1 LTNVI
6 GVSLDKMKAPPNA
19 DRSRKALDALA
30 TAAASSV
37 GGRLASQML
46 MMFRALMASPQR
58 NKILLLGL
66 SLVVVIGA
74 TAYGQ
79 IVLNAW
85 NRPFYDALA
94 RRDFGHFLVQLMVFG
109 GIAGGLLIL
118 NVAQAWLNQAT
129 KVKMREGLVRD
140 LFEEWLTPRRAF
152 RLVNAGEVGAN
163 PDQRI
168 HEDAR
173 HLTELTADL
182 SIGLLQSSLLL
193 GSFIGVLW
201 MLSGNVPLDLGGRS
215 FVVPGYMVW
224 CALAS
229 AGTGS
234 WLSWRVGRPLI
245 QLNTE
250 RYSQEAELRFELV
263 RLNEHIDA
271 VSLSGGEEDEKRR
284 LTAQLENVLHIMWRI
299 VNAST
304 RLTWITAG
312 YGWFTIIA
320 PIIVAAPGYFAGNL
334 SFGSLMMAVGAFNQV
349 QQTLRWFIDNFST
362 LADWRATLLRI
373 ATFRE
378 TVVTMDRLGA
388 AENRIE
394 FVEAPADKCIFENL
408 QVATPTGCTMLGER
422 HVEIALGEHVLI
434 VGEPGTGKT
443 LLFQAIAGLWPWGS
457 GRVALPASDGV
468 MFMTRRPYVPLG
480 KLRAALTY
488 PSRETAYQDE
498 ELVAALE
505 STGLNRL
512 SSSLDRIARWERE
525 LTDDE
530 QQWLVF
536 TRALLHKPRW
546 LVIDEALE
554 TLDDD
559 ARKRVISLCKD
570 RLKDAAIVYIGRPET
585 KSHFFKR
592 VLHLIKDPHGSC
604 FIPDVNAAQGGPPA
618 AGPAASSVEPFR
630 EQRR

>member
-1 LTNVI
+1 
-6 GVSLDKMKAPPNA
+6 
-19 DRSRKALDALA
+19 
-30 TAAASSV
+30 
-37 GGRLASQML
+37 
-46 MMFRALMASPQR
+46 
-58 NKILLLGL
+58 
-66 SLVVVIGA
+66 
-74 TAYGQ
+74 
-79 IVLNAW
+79 
-85 NRPFYDALA
+85 
-94 RRDFGHFLVQLMVFG
+94 
-109 GIAGGLLIL
+109 
-118 NVAQAWLNQAT
+118 
-129 KVKMREGLVRD
+129 MREGLVRD

-559 ARKRVISLCKD
+559 ARKRVIGLCKD

-585 KSHFFKR
+585 KSHFFTR

>member
-1 LTNVI
+1 
-6 GVSLDKMKAPPNA
+6 MKAAPHA
-19 DRSRKALDALA
+19 DRSSTASDALA
-30 TAAASSV
+30 TAAAPSA
-37 GGRLASQML
+37 GARLAPQMS
-46 MMFRALMASPQR
+46 MMCRALWASPQR
-58 NKILLLGL
+58 TKILLLGL

-85 NRPFYDALA
+85 NRPFYDAIA
-94 RRDFGHFLVQLMVFG
+94 RRDLGEFLVQLMVFG
-109 GIAGGLLIL
+109 SIAGGLLVL
-118 NVAQAWLNQAT
+118 NVVQAWLNQAT

-140 LFEEWLTPRRAF
+140 LFEEWLKPRRAF
-152 RLVNAGEVGAN
+152 RLVNAGEIGAN

-201 MLSGNVPLDLGGRS
+201 MLSGNVLHLEGRS
-215 FVVPGYMVW
+215 FVIPGYMVW

-245 QLNTE
+245 QINAE
-250 RYSQEAELRFELV
+250 RYAQEAELRFELV

-284 LTAQLENVLHIMWRI
+284 LTAQLQYVLHVMWRI
-299 VNAST
+299 VNATT
-304 RLTWITAG
+304 RLTWVTAG

-320 PIIVAAPGYFAGNL
+320 PIVVAAPGYFAGDL
-334 SFGSLMMAVGAFNQV
+334 SFGALMMSVGAFNQV

-373 ATFRE
+373 ASFRAM
-378 TVVTMDRLGA
+378 VRTMDRIGA
-388 AENRIE
+388 TETHIE

-422 HVEIALGEHVLI
+422 HVEIALGDRVLI

-468 MFMTRRPYVPLG
+468 MFMTRQPYVPLG
-480 KLRAALTY
+480 KLRAALSY
-488 PSRETAYQDE
+488 PSRETAYKDE
-498 ELVAALE
+498 ELVAALQ

-512 SSSLDRIARWERE
+512 SSSLDRVARWERE

-536 TRALLHKPRW
+536 ARALLHKPRW

-559 ARKRVISLCKD
+559 ARKRVIGLCKD
-570 RLKDAAIVYIGRPET
+570 QLGGAAIVYIGRTET
-585 KSHFFKR
+585 KSHFFTR

-604 FIPDVNAAQGGPPA
+604 FIPDLSAA
-618 AGPAASSVEPFR
+618 AGESSKEDHPSAA
-630 EQRR
+630 